1 MRILITNDDSITAS
15 QLLPLIRFCQTLGEV
30 TVVVPKVEQSG
41 KSHGIDIHDPFRVQQ
56 ISLADDVTAWA
67 VESTPADCVRFAVLG
82 MEWQFDLVISGI
94 NRGFNIGSDILYSG
108 TVSAACE
115 GVLLGIPAIALS
127 TSFENYE
134 HATQHLSE
142 VFDFINE
149 HKLLE
154 RHNAYN
160 INIPAS
166 PLGVRITHQ
175 GGPYY
180 SDTFPCVGEEGLY
193 QASGI
198 CVHVN
203 GGDLTLDTDAVISGY
218 ISIMPLT
225 VNRTD
230 WNTYHQLKDLCA
242 EQH

>member
-15 QLLPLIRFCQTLGEV
+15 QLLPLVRFCQTLGEV

-41 KSHGIDIHDPFRVQQ
+41 KSHGIDIHDPFYVRQFA
-56 ISLADDVTAWA
+56 LAEDITAWT
-67 VESTPADCVRFAVLG
+67 VESTPADCVRWAVLG
-82 MEWQFDLVISGI
+82 MKWEFDLVISGI

-127 TSFENYE
+127 TGFDCYEQTVNHLNMVFSFIEKN
-134 HATQHLSE
+134 HLMD
-142 VFDFINE
+142 V
-149 HKLLE
+149 
-154 RHNAYN
+154 HNAYN

-166 PLGVRITHQ
+166 PLGVCITHQ

-180 SDTFPCVGEEGLY
+180 SDAFPCIGDDLY

-198 CVHVN
+198 CVHNN

-230 WNTYHQLKDLCA
+230 WNIYNRLHHLSN
-242 EQH
+242 H

>member
-1 MRILITNDDSITAS
+1 MRILITNDDSVTAS
-15 QLLPLIRFCQTLGEV
+15 QLLPLIRFCQKMGDV

-41 KSHGIDIHDPFRVQQ
+41 KSHGIDIHDPFRVHH
-56 ISLADDVTAWA
+56 IALAEDVTAIA
-67 VESTPADCVRFAVLG
+67 VESTPADCVRFAILG
-82 MEWQFDLVISGI
+82 MGMEFDLVISGV
-94 NRGFNIGSDILYSG
+94 NRGYNIGSDILYSG

-134 HATQHLSE
+134 NATQNLSD
-142 VFDFINE
+142 VFDYFNE
-149 HKLLE
+149 HKLLDI
-154 RHNAYN
+154 HNAYN
-160 INIPAS
+160 VNIPPA
-166 PLGVRITHQ
+166 PKGVRITHQ

-180 SDTFPCVGEEGLY
+180 SDSFPPTEEEGMY
-193 QASGI
+193 IANGK

-225 VNRTD
+225 INRTD
-230 WNTYHQLKDLCA
+230 WTVYNKLNGNN
-242 EQH
+242 E